1 MQLELKNKS
10 INVHPIGH
18 KKVSEHR
25 IVAKHGAKVEKNY
38 KVWKYLEQISAY
50 FQNNILEISCI
61 VCIDHDI
68 FQKEFA
74 MLLEMEQNCL

>member
-1 MQLELKNKS
+1 VILNGKDLDINNLMMQLELKNKS

-50 FQNNILEISCI
+50 F
-61 VCIDHDI
+61 
-68 FQKEFA
+68 
-74 MLLEMEQNCL
+74 